1 MSKRHARSL
10 WRLLVL
16 LSVLWGGNARAFAAP
31 AGQDAMP
38 VLVYGQTVEGQI
50 SPAQPSAFYA
60 FDASA
65 NDVVTITMIVTGGAL
80 DPFLVLNTA
89 DRTPLVTDDN
99 SGGGLNARL
108 TFVIP
113 TDGRYIIQATQAGG
127 VPPEEGGS
135 FTLNLTAA
143 VDGPPQPAITS
154 TPSLP
159 ATPAVQGDS
168 VRLLRLEAGGALRD
182 TLSPQVALRWYWFE
196 AQSGEQAV
204 FTPEMIGGFQPLY
217 ALYDGAFQELGRAG
231 QGAELRAHLPQ
242 DGIYFL
248 AVALPDPAS
257 DGGAY
262 SFVFDLYPNPAA
274 EGNYLPLNYG
284 ETVSGNIDD
293 AISAVTYRF
302 YGSAGDTITVTMN
315 RAGGD
320 LNSYLYLLD
329 ADGQLLFE
337 DNDSGGQ
344 NGDARLV
351 YTLPDDGAYLIVAT
365 RLGQMQGTSAG
376 SYVLAL
382 QSDAPPPQVTVM
394 PEPTLP
400 PEYVTLTPIAYGE
413 TVEGELSNARY
424 MDFYVF
430 LGHEGDPVTIEMH
443 SLNAEQPNGLDPLLI
458 LLDDGRIPL
467 VENDD
472 IVEGQERD
480 ARIEYTLPKTA
491 YYAIVAT
498 RFEQDAGTSAGPY
511 TLILTGP
518 GGDVVSVPQQAEET
532 TLLGRLEAEPLPADV
547 PVQGIFEGG
556 ARLYTFYADTGDTVD
571 LTASAES
578 GDGVMLVLLDQNLSE
593 VVSSGMGTLSAVIIP
608 KAGDY
613 GVLIAPRVG
622 PIVPS
627 GGAYTLAL
635 TYTAGE
641 LVPEAMPEGPRAIR
655 YGDVL
660 NGVIDDEHVSQ
671 LYTFTGQAE
680 QRVRI
685 TMEATP
691 GSALDCYLELQ
702 DAEGTTVA
710 ANDDID
716 PGNIRDS
723 QIVADLPADG
733 EYTIVA
739 SRYVG
744 PDAPVTSGRYRLML
758 ELVDENAVAGVSSMV
773 ETLSYG
779 QTVVGE
785 LNDDQ
790 YLLFYVFE
798 GQAGDVVTIEV
809 EHLSGNLDSV
819 LHLYRAEGDGW
830 IEIASND
837 DSPVGATYAPLLSR
851 VVLPQTGKYLVAINR
866 YGLESEHTYGTFSLT
881 LTQEE

>member
-1 MSKRHARSL
+1 MSKRRAR
-10 WRLLVL
+10 RLGYVLAL
-16 LSVLWGGNARAFAAP
+16 LSVLLSGQTWVWAAP
-31 AGQDAMP
+31 GAQDAMP
-38 VLVYGQTVEGQI
+38 VLVYGQTVEGEI
-50 SPAQPSAFYA
+50 SPAQPSVFYA

-65 NDVVTITMIVTGGAL
+65 NDVVTITMIVTAGAL

-89 DRTPLVTDDN
+89 ERMPLVTDDN

-113 TDGRYIIQATQAGG
+113 SDGRYIIQATQAGG
-127 VPPEEGGS
+127 VPPEEGGT

-154 TPSLP
+154 TPSIP
-159 ATPAVQGDS
+159 ETPAIQGDS
-168 VRLLRLEAGGALRD
+168 VRLVMLEAGGAVRD
-182 TLSPQVALRWYWFE
+182 TLSQQVALRWYWFE
-196 AQSGEQAV
+196 AEGGEQVV
-204 FTPEMIGGFQPLY
+204 FTPEMAGSFQPLY
-217 ALYDGAFQELGRAG
+217 ALYDGAFQELGRSG
-231 QGAELRAHLPQ
+231 QGVELHASLPQ

-248 AVALPDPAS
+248 AVALPDPAG

-262 SFVFDLYPNPAA
+262 SFTFDRAPNPAT
-274 EGNYLPLNYG
+274 EGNYLPLSYG
-284 ETVSGNIDD
+284 ETVSGNVDD
-293 AISAVTYRF
+293 TISAVTYRF
-302 YGSAGDTITVTMN
+302 YGSAGDTITVTMS

-337 DNDSGGQ
+337 DNDSGGG

-351 YTLPDDGAYLIVAT
+351 YTLPYDGAYLIVAT
-365 RLGQMQGTSAG
+365 RLGQMQGTSSG
-376 SYVLAL
+376 SYVLML
-382 QSDAPPPQVTVM
+382 QSDAPSPQITLT

-400 PEYVTLTPIAYGE
+400 PEYVTLTPITYGE

-430 LGHEGDPVTIEMH
+430 LGHEGDPITIEMR
-443 SLNAEQPNGLDPLLI
+443 SLNADQPNGLDPLLI

-498 RFEQDAGTSAGPY
+498 RFEQETGTSAGPY
-511 TLILTGP
+511 TLTLEGP
-518 GGDVVSVPQQAEET
+518 GGQAPAELQQPEDT
-532 TLLGRLEAEPLPADV
+532 SPLGRLSAEALPPDV
-547 PVQGIFEGG
+547 PVQGTFEGG
-556 ARLYTFYADTGDTVD
+556 ARLYTFYADAGDTVD
-571 LTASAES
+571 LTATSDA
-578 GDGVMLVLLDQNLSE
+578 GDGVMLVLADQNLSE
-593 VVSSGMGTLSAVIIP
+593 LVSSGMGALSAVTIP

-622 PIVPS
+622 PIVPP
-627 GGAYTLAL
+627 GGTYTLAL
-635 TYTAGE
+635 TYTVGE
-641 LVPEAMPEGPRAIR
+641 AVPQDVPQGPRAIA
-655 YGDVL
+655 YGDVV

-671 LYTFTGQAE
+671 IYTFNGLAD

-691 GSALDCYLELQ
+691 GSELDCYLELQ
-702 DAEGTTVA
+702 DADGATVD

-716 PGNIRDS
+716 PGQIRDS
-723 QIVADLPADG
+723 QIVVDLPADG
-733 EYTIVA
+733 EYTIIA

-744 PDAPVTSGRYRLML
+744 PDAPPTSGRYRLML
-758 ELVDENAVAGVSSMV
+758 ELVDENAVTGVSSMV
-773 ETLSYG
+773 EPLGYG

-830 IEIASND
+830 VEIASND
-837 DSPVGATYAPLLSR
+837 DSPVGGTYAPLLSR
-851 VVLPQTGKYLVAINR
+851 VVLPQSGKYLVAINR

-881 LTQEE
+881 LTREE

>member
-1 MSKRHARSL
+1 MSKQHARHL
-10 WRLLVL
+10 WRLLALLGVL
-16 LSVLWGGNARAFAAP
+16 LGGNAHAFAAP
-31 AGQDAMP
+31 AGQDTMP

-50 SPAQPSAFYA
+50 SPSQPSALYT

-89 DRTPLVTDDN
+89 DHTPLVTDDN

-113 TDGRYIIQATQAGG
+113 ADGRYIIQATQAGG
-127 VPPEEGGS
+127 VPPEEGGT

-143 VDGPPQPAITS
+143 VGEPPQPAVTV
-154 TPSLP
+154 TPSVP
-159 ATPAVQGDS
+159 AVPSVQGDS
-168 VRLLRLEAGGALRD
+168 VRLVMLETGLAVRD
-182 TLSPQVALRWYWFE
+182 TLSQQVALRWYWFE
-196 AQSGEQAV
+196 AQRGEQVV
-204 FTPEMIGGFQPLY
+204 FTPELIGGFQPLY
-217 ALYDGAFQELGRAG
+217 ALYDSAFQELGRVG

-262 SFVFDLYPNPAA
+262 SFAFDRYPNPAA
-274 EGNYLPLNYG
+274 EGNYLPLSYG

-302 YGSAGDTITVTMN
+302 YGTADDTITVTMS

-337 DNDSGGQ
+337 DNDSGEG
-344 NGDARLV
+344 NGDARLT
-351 YTLPDDGAYLIVAT
+351 YTLPADGAYLIVAT

-376 SYVLAL
+376 SYMLML
-382 QSDAPPPQVTVM
+382 QSDAPPPPVTVT

-400 PEYVTLTPIAYGE
+400 PEYVTLTSITYGE

-430 LGHEGDPVTIEMH
+430 LGHEGDPVTIEMR
-443 SLNAEQPNGLDPLLI
+443 SLNADQPDGLDPLLI

-511 TLILTGP
+511 MLALDGP
-518 GGDVVSVPQQAEET
+518 GGQAAAASPQPEDTSPLARLNAEE
-532 TLLGRLEAEPLPADV
+532 LPSDV
-547 PVQGIFEGG
+547 PVQGTFEGG
-556 ARLYTFYADTGDTVD
+556 AQLYTFYADAGDTIE
-571 LTASAES
+571 LTASSET
-578 GDGVMLVLLDQNLSE
+578 GDGVMLVLADKNLKE
-593 VVSSGMGTLSAVIIP
+593 VVSSGMGALSAISIS

-613 GVLIAPRVG
+613 GVLVAPRVG

-627 GGAYTLAL
+627 GGTYTLAL
-635 TYTAGE
+635 TYTVGE
-641 LVPEAMPEGPRAIR
+641 AAPEAEPEGPRTIA
-655 YGDVL
+655 YGDVV
-660 NGVIDDEHVSQ
+660 NGVIDDEHISQ
-671 LYTFTGQAE
+671 IYTFTGQAN

-691 GSALDCYLELQ
+691 GSELDCYLELQ
-702 DAEGTTVA
+702 DADGGTVD

-723 QIVADLPADG
+723 QIVVDLPADG
-733 EYTIVA
+733 EYTILA

-744 PDAPVTSGRYRLML
+744 PDAAPTDGRYRLML
-758 ELVDENAVAGVSSMV
+758 ELLDENAVPGVSSMV
-773 ETLSYG
+773 ETLHYD

-830 IEIASND
+830 AEIASDD
-837 DSPVGATYAPLLSR
+837 DSPVGGTYAPLLSR
-851 VVLPQTGKYLVAINR
+851 IVLPQTGKYLVAINR

-881 LTQEE
+881 LNREE